1 MKDDTE
7 FSVFRFSIESP
18 IKLKAKLFIPF
29 THIETDGISKEKPGV
44 DLYSRGVLIKENC
57 RELLPY
63 YLRFIKGFVDC
74 EDFPATFD

>member
-44 DLYSRGVLIKENC
+44 DLYSRGVLIK
-57 RELLPY
+57 
-63 YLRFIKGFVDC
+63 
-74 EDFPATFD
+74 